1 MDSASNTAWALPFL
15 RPVEHLHRDFAA
27 WLDIIY
33 VLGDDG
39 EAVGLGERSEKLR
52 ALFAGQ
58 PCGVAVV
65 VSLNDHTHEL
75 APAVVLNTVEK
86 AGVDRGLVQS
96 GVPLH
101 DEQRRADEF
110 LEGDVGGDGIARQA
124 HHRHAAAAIHR
135 MKDGFP
141 LSRE

>member
-1 MDSASNTAWALPFL
+1 MYTAWALPFL
-15 RPVEHLHRDFAA
+15 RPIEHLYRDFAT
-27 WLDIIY
+27 WLDIIN

-39 EAVGLGERSEKLR
+39 EAVGLGERSKKLGP
-52 ALFAGQ
+52 LFAGQ

-65 VSLNDHTHEL
+65 VSLNNHAHEL

-86 AGVDRGLVQS
+86 AGVDRGLVQL
-96 GVPLH
+96 GVALH

-110 LEGDVGGDGIARQA
+110 LEGDVGGDGIAGAGRRRA
-124 HHRHAAAAIHR
+124 RGGSFHR
-135 MKDGFP
+135 MMDGFP